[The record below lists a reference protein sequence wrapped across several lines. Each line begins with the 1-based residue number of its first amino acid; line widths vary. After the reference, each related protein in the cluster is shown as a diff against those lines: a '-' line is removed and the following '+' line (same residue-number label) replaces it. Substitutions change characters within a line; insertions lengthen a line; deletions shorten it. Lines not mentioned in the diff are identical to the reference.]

1 MILLFV
7 DSNASLL
14 ERRAVFLREQLP
26 GFTIVPLADADD
38 AAAWIAKAGALDV
51 LVSEAIFDA
60 GHTGFAL
67 RDAAEARFPH
77 VRVLFTTR
85 FDLSGFE
92 EQLGGSP
99 VLKDGPYPPEKLVQ
113 RVQGLLAA
121 PVVDASTPPPVM
133 VPGTVLGSYQV
144 LDRLYIENEA
154 ETYRAVQVS
163 VQRPVALVLLK
174 PEYLKKPDVVAKF
187 KERIRVK
194 ASLAFARIAPL
205 YEAGE
210 ANGWLYYTREIP
222 RGRTLEDIEESGER
236 LSERRV
242 IEVLHGVTE
251 AMEHATSRG
260 YHHRTLAAR
269 DIYVDGEQQAS
280 ITNIFRQADATR
292 RDAKA
297 DVKALLLLL
306 REAASDGKARGVLDT
321 LQNGRHDWSSLLDA
335 LDDIRDDMREHSIV
349 KKIEAETLPAA
360 VTQDRPWW
368 LWLAAILIL
377 VGVAVFGALTNGLV
391 PSSPSKKAAS
401 TAVTW
406 QHIPA
411 GSFEYQKDEH
421 LKLPDYWMRKTEV
434 TIAQYA
440 EFLTELKKG
449 PANRFDHPDQPKTK
463 AGHTPPKWAAYFA
476 AAQSGTSF
484 NGEALSLDMPVTQVD
499 WFDAYAFARSRGE
512 RLPTEQEWEKAARGE
527 KGLRYP
533 WGNQSRPAAA
543 NLGDDYTTSAN
554 AKGGQ
559 VDGFNLT
566 APVTRA
572 TQDVSPYGVQDMAGN
587 VQEWTASESKDAAW
601 PAHPEFPDV
610 RVPVA
615 RGGHYGL
622 KSNDQILTSRLF
634 PESALETA
642 PALGFR
648 TVRDAAP

>member
-14 ERRAVFLREQLP
+14 ESRAVFLREQLP
-26 GFTIVPLADADD
+26 GFTIVPLADADE
-38 AAAWIAKAGALDV
+38 AAAWIAKAEALDV
-51 LVSEAIFDA
+51 LVTEAIFDA

-67 RDAAEARFPH
+67 RDAARARFPH
-77 VRVLFTTR
+77 GRVLFTTR

-92 EQLGGSP
+92 EQLAGTT
-99 VLKDGPYPPEKLVQ
+99 VLKDGPYPSEKLVQ
-113 RVQGLLAA
+113 RVQALLTA
-121 PVVDASTPPPVM
+121 PVDASEPPPVM

-174 PEYLKKPDVVAKF
+174 PEYLKKPEVVAKF

-194 ASLAFARIAPL
+194 ASLTFARIAPL

-210 ANGWLYYTREIP
+210 ANGWLFYTREIP
-222 RGRTLEDIEESGER
+222 RGRTLDEIKESGER

-242 IEVLHGVTE
+242 IEVLHGITE

-260 YHHRTLAAR
+260 YHHRSLAPR
-269 DIYVDGEQQAS
+269 DIYVDGEHQAS
-280 ITNIFRQADATR
+280 ITNIFRQATTAK

-306 REAASDGKARGVLDT
+306 RDVANEGKARGVLET
-321 LQNGRHDWSSLLDA
+321 LQNGQHDWSGLLDA
-335 LDDIRDDMREHSIV
+335 LDEIRDAMREHSIV
-349 KKIEAETLPAA
+349 KKIEAETLPATVA
-360 VTQDRPWW
+360 RERPWW
-368 LWLAAILIL
+368 LWLAGIAILIAAAL
-377 VGVAVFGALTNGLV
+377 SGALTNGIV
-391 PSSPSKKAAS
+391 PSSKPKKAAS
-401 TAVTW
+401 TSVAW
-406 QHIPA
+406 RQIPA
-411 GSFEYQKDEH
+411 GTFEYQKNERV
-421 LKLPDYWMRKTEV
+421 KLPDYWMRQTEV

-440 EFLTELKKG
+440 EFLAELKKG
-449 PANRFDHPDQPKTK
+449 PANRFDHPEQPKTK
-463 AGHTPPKWAAYFA
+463 EGHTPPKWAAIHA

-499 WFDAYAFARSRGE
+499 WFDAYAFAKWRGE

-533 WGNQSRPAAA
+533 WGNQPRPNAA

-566 APVTRA
+566 AAVTRS

-587 VQEWTASESKDAAW
+587 VQEWTASENQDAAW
-601 PAHPEFPDV
+601 PSHPEFPDV

-622 KSNDQILTSRLF
+622 KSNDQLLTARLF

-642 PALGFR
+642 PARGFR
-648 TVRDAAP
+648 TVRDTAP

>member
-14 ERRAVFLREQLP
+14 ESRAVFLREQLP
-26 GFTIVPLADADD
+26 GFTIVPLADADE
-38 AAAWIAKAGALDV
+38 AAAWIAKAEALDV

-67 RDAAEARFPH
+67 RDAAQARFPH

-113 RVQGLLAA
+113 RVQALLAA
-121 PVVDASTPPPVM
+121 PVDASAPPPVM

-194 ASLAFARIAPL
+194 ASLTFARIAPL

-210 ANGWLYYTREIP
+210 VNGWLFYTREIP
-222 RGRTLEDIEESGER
+222 RGRTLEEIEESGER

-242 IEVLHGVTE
+242 IEVLHGITE

-260 YHHRTLAAR
+260 YHHRSLAAR
-269 DIYVDGEQQAS
+269 DIYVDGEHQAS
-280 ITNIFRQADATR
+280 ITNIFRPASTAK

-306 REAASDGKARGVLDT
+306 RDVASDGKARGVLDT
-321 LQNGRHDWSSLLDA
+321 LQNGQHDWSGLLDA
-335 LDDIRDDMREHSIV
+335 LDEIRDAMREHSIV

-360 VTQDRPWW
+360 VTRDRPWW
-368 LWLAAILIL
+368 LWLAAIAILIAAAL
-377 VGVAVFGALTNGLV
+377 SGALTNGIV
-391 PSSPSKKAAS
+391 PSGKPKGTAS

-411 GSFEYQKDEH
+411 GSFEYQKNERF
-421 LKLPDYWMRKTEV
+421 KLPEYWMRKTEV

-440 EFLTELKKG
+440 EFLAELKKG
-449 PANRFDHPDQPKTK
+449 PVNRFDHPDQPKTK
-463 AGHTPPKWAAYFA
+463 EGHTPPKWAAYFA
-476 AAQSGTSF
+476 SAQSGTSF

-499 WFDAYAFARSRGE
+499 WFDAYAFARWRGE

-533 WGNQSRPAAA
+533 WGNQSRPNVA
-543 NLGDDYTTSAN
+543 NLGDDYTTSPN
-554 AKGGQ
+554 AKGGL

-572 TQDVSPYGVQDMAGN
+572 AQDLSPYGVQDMAGN

-622 KSNDQILTSRLF
+622 KSNDQLLTARLF
-634 PESALETA
+634 PESALETT
-642 PALGFR
+642 PARGFR
-648 TVRDAAP
+648 TVRDTAP

>member
-14 ERRAVFLREQLP
+14 ESRAVFLREQLP
-26 GFTIVPLADADD
+26 GFTIVPLANADE
-38 AAAWIAKAGALDV
+38 AAAWIAKAEALDV
-51 LVSEAIFDA
+51 LVTEAIFDA

-67 RDAAEARFPH
+67 RDAARARFPH
-77 VRVLFTTR
+77 GRVLFTTR

-92 EQLGGSP
+92 EQLAGTT

-113 RVQGLLAA
+113 RVQALLTA
-121 PVVDASTPPPVM
+121 PVDASEPPPVM
-133 VPGTVLGSYQV
+133 VPGTVLGNYQV

-174 PEYLKKPDVVAKF
+174 PEYLKKPEVVAKF

-194 ASLAFARIAPL
+194 ASLTFARIAPL

-210 ANGWLYYTREIP
+210 ANGWLFYTREIP
-222 RGRTLEDIEESGER
+222 RGRTLDEIEESGER

-242 IEVLHGVTE
+242 IEVLHGITE

-260 YHHRTLAAR
+260 YHHRSLAPR
-269 DIYVDGEQQAS
+269 DIYVDGEHQAS
-280 ITNIFRQADATR
+280 ITNIFRQATTAQ

-306 REAASDGKARGVLDT
+306 RAVANEGKARGVLET
-321 LQNGRHDWSSLLDA
+321 LQNGQHDWSGLLDA
-335 LDDIRDDMREHSIV
+335 LDEIRDAMREHSIV
-349 KKIEAETLPAA
+349 KKIEAETLPATVA
-360 VTQDRPWW
+360 RERPWW
-368 LWLAAILIL
+368 LWLAAIAILIAAAL
-377 VGVAVFGALTNGLV
+377 SGALTNGIV
-391 PSSPSKKAAS
+391 PSSKPKKAAS
-401 TAVTW
+401 TSVAW
-406 QHIPA
+406 RQIPA
-411 GSFEYQKDEH
+411 GTFEYQKNERV
-421 LKLPDYWMRKTEV
+421 KLPDYWIRQTEV

-440 EFLTELKKG
+440 EFLAELKKG
-449 PANRFDHPDQPKTK
+449 PVNRFDHPEQPKTK
-463 AGHTPPKWAAYFA
+463 EGHTPPKWAAIHA
-476 AAQSGTSF
+476 TAQSSTSF

-499 WFDAYAFARSRGE
+499 WFDAYAFAKWRGE

-533 WGNQSRPAAA
+533 WGNQSRPNAA

-559 VDGFNLT
+559 IDGFNLT
-566 APVTRA
+566 AAVTRA

-587 VQEWTASESKDAAW
+587 VQEWTASENKDAAW
-601 PAHPEFPDV
+601 PSHPEFPDV

-622 KSNDQILTSRLF
+622 KSNDQLLTARLF
-634 PESALETA
+634 PEAALEAA
-642 PALGFR
+642 PARGFR
-648 TVRDAAP
+648 TVRDTAP

>member
-14 ERRAVFLREQLP
+14 ESRTVFLREQLP
-26 GFTIVPLADADD
+26 GFTIVPLALADE
-38 AAAWIAKAGALDV
+38 AASWIAKAEALDV
-51 LVSEAIFDA
+51 LVTEAIFDA

-67 RDAAEARFPH
+67 RDAARARFPH

-92 EQLGGSP
+92 EQLAGTT

-113 RVQGLLAA
+113 RVQALLTA
-121 PVVDASTPPPVM
+121 PVDASEPPPVM

-174 PEYLKKPDVVAKF
+174 PEYLKKPEVVAKF

-194 ASLAFARIAPL
+194 ASLTFARIAPL

-210 ANGWLYYTREIP
+210 ANGWLFYTREIP
-222 RGRTLEDIEESGER
+222 RGRTLDEIEESGER

-242 IEVLHGVTE
+242 IEVLHGITE

-260 YHHRTLAAR
+260 YHHRSLAPR
-269 DIYVDGEQQAS
+269 DIYVDGEHQAS
-280 ITNIFRQADATR
+280 ITNIFRQATTAQ

-306 REAASDGKARGVLDT
+306 KDVANDGKARGVLET
-321 LQNGRHDWSSLLDA
+321 LQNGQHDWSGLLDA
-335 LDDIRDDMREHSIV
+335 LDEIRDAMREHSIV

-360 VTQDRPWW
+360 VARDRPWW
-368 LWLAAILIL
+368 LWLGAIAILIAAAL
-377 VGVAVFGALTNGLV
+377 SGALTNGIV
-391 PSSPSKKAAS
+391 PSSKPKKAAS
-401 TAVTW
+401 TSVAW
-406 QHIPA
+406 RQIPA
-411 GSFEYQKDEH
+411 GTFEYQKNERV
-421 LKLPDYWMRKTEV
+421 KLPDYWIRQTEV

-440 EFLTELKKG
+440 EFLAELKKG
-449 PANRFDHPDQPKTK
+449 PVNRFDHPEQPKTK
-463 AGHTPPKWAAYFA
+463 EGHTPPKWAAIHA
-476 AAQSGTSF
+476 AAQSSTSF

-499 WFDAYAFARSRGE
+499 WFDAYAFAKWRGE

-533 WGNQSRPAAA
+533 WGNQSRPNAA

-559 VDGFNLT
+559 IDGFNLT
-566 APVTRA
+566 AAVTRS

-587 VQEWTASESKDAAW
+587 VQEWTASENKDAAW
-601 PAHPEFPDV
+601 PSHPEFPDV

-622 KSNDQILTSRLF
+622 KSNDQLLTARLF

-642 PALGFR
+642 PARGFR
-648 TVRDAAP
+648 TVRDTAP

>member
-14 ERRAVFLREQLP
+14 ESRAVFLREQLP
-26 GFTIVPLADADD
+26 GFTIVPLAHADE
-38 AAAWIAKAGALDV
+38 AAAWIAKAEALDV

-99 VLKDGPYPPEKLVQ
+99 VLKDSPYPPEKLVQ
-113 RVQGLLAA
+113 RVQALLAA
-121 PVVDASTPPPVM
+121 PVDASQPPPVM

-174 PEYLKKPDVVAKF
+174 PEYLKKPEVVAKF

-194 ASLAFARIAPL
+194 ASLTFARIAPL

-210 ANGWLYYTREIP
+210 ANGWLFYTREIP
-222 RGRTLEDIEESGER
+222 RGRTLEEIEESGER

-242 IEVLHGVTE
+242 IEVLHGITE

-260 YHHRTLAAR
+260 YHHRSLAAR
-269 DIYVDGEQQAS
+269 DIYVDGEHQAS
-280 ITNIFRQADATR
+280 ITNIFRQATTAQ

-306 REAASDGKARGVLDT
+306 KDVAHDGKARGVLDT
-321 LQNGRHDWSSLLDA
+321 LQNGQHDWGSLLDA
-335 LDDIRDDMREHSIV
+335 LDEIRDDMREHSIV
-349 KKIEAETLPAA
+349 KKIEAESLPAA

-368 LWLAAILIL
+368 LWLAAIVILI
-377 VGVAVFGALTNGLV
+377 GVATFGAFSNGFI
-391 PSSPSKKAAS
+391 PSSSSKKTAS

-406 QHIPA
+406 QRIPA
-411 GSFEYQKDEH
+411 GSFEYQKNEEV
-421 LKLPDYWMRKTEV
+421 KLADYWMRKTEV

-440 EFLTELKKG
+440 EFLAELKKG

-463 AGHTPPKWAAYFA
+463 EGHTPPKWAAYFP

-499 WFDAYAFARSRGE
+499 WFDAYAFARWRGE
-512 RLPTEQEWEKAARGE
+512 RLPTEQEWEKAARGQ

-533 WGNQSRPAAA
+533 WGNQSSPKAA

-559 VDGFNLT
+559 VDGYNLT
-566 APVTRA
+566 APVTRT
-572 TQDVSPYGVQDMAGN
+572 TQDMSPYGVQDMAGN

-622 KSNDQILTSRLF
+622 KSNDQLLTARLF

-642 PALGFR
+642 PARGFR
-648 TVRDAAP
+648 TVRDDAP

>member
-14 ERRAVFLREQLP
+14 ESRAVFLREQLP
-26 GFTIVPLADADD
+26 GFNIVPLANAEE
-38 AAAWIAKAGALDV
+38 AAAWITKAEALDV

-67 RDAAEARFPH
+67 RDAARSRFPH

-92 EQLGGSP
+92 QQIDGGP
-99 VLKDGPYPPEKLVQ
+99 VLKDGPYPLEKLVQ
-113 RVQGLLAA
+113 HIQALLAE
-121 PVVDASTPPPVM
+121 PVDASEPPPVM
-133 VPGTVLGSYQV
+133 VPGTVLGKYQV
-144 LDRLYIENEA
+144 LDRLYMENEA

-174 PEYLKKPDVVAKF
+174 PEYLKKRDVVANF

-194 ASLAFARIAPL
+194 ASLTFARIAPL

-210 ANGWLYYTREIP
+210 ANGWLFYTREIP
-222 RGRTLEDIEESGER
+222 RGRTLEEIEESGER

-242 IEVLHGVTE
+242 IEVLHGITE

-260 YHHRTLAAR
+260 YHHRSLAAR
-269 DIYVDGEQQAS
+269 DIYVDGEHQAS
-280 ITNIFRQADATR
+280 ITNIFRQAGVTQ

-306 REAASDGKARGVLDT
+306 SQVASDGKARGVLDT
-321 LQNGRHDWSSLLDA
+321 LQNGQHDWSGLLDA
-335 LDDIRDDMREHSIV
+335 LDEIRDAMREHSIV

-360 VTQDRPWW
+360 VAQSRPWW
-368 LWLAAILIL
+368 LWPAAIFIL
-377 VGVAVFGALTNGLV
+377 VCVAVFGAMTHGLL
-391 PSSPSKKAAS
+391 PAPPQKKAAS
-401 TAVTW
+401 MAVTW

-411 GSFEYQKDEH
+411 GTFEYQKNEQYR
-421 LKLPDYWMRKTEV
+421 LPDYWMRKTEV

-440 EFLTELKKG
+440 EFLMELKKG
-449 PANRFDHPDQPKTK
+449 PADRFDHPDQPKTK
-463 AGHTPPKWAAYFA
+463 EGHIPPQWTAYLA
-476 AAQSGTSF
+476 SAQSGARF

-499 WFDAYAFARSRGE
+499 WFDAYAFARWRGE

-527 KGLRYP
+527 RGLRYP
-533 WGNQSRPAAA
+533 WGQQFRANAA
-543 NLGDDYTTSAN
+543 NLGDDYTASPT

-559 VDGFNLT
+559 VDGFNLI
-566 APVTRA
+566 APVTRE
-572 TQDVSPYGVQDMAGN
+572 TQDVSPFGLQDMAGN
-587 VQEWTASESKDAAW
+587 VQEWTASESREAIW
-601 PAHPEFPDV
+601 SPHPEFPDV

-622 KSNDQILTSRLF
+622 KSNDQLLTARLF
-634 PESALETA
+634 PESALETT
-642 PALGFR
+642 PARGFR
-648 TVRDAAP
+648 TVRDMAP

>member
-14 ERRAVFLREQLP
+14 ESRAVFLREQLP
-26 GFTIVPLADADD
+26 GFTIVPLAAAEE
-38 AAAWIAKAGALDV
+38 AAAWIAKAEALDV

-92 EQLGGSP
+92 EQLDGSP

-113 RVQGLLAA
+113 RVQALLTA
-121 PVVDASTPPPVM
+121 PVDASQPPPVM

-174 PEYLKKPDVVAKF
+174 PEYLKKPEIVAKF

-194 ASLAFARIAPL
+194 ASLTFARIAPL

-210 ANGWLYYTREIP
+210 ANGWLFYTREIP
-222 RGRTLEDIEESGER
+222 RGRTLEEIEESGER

-242 IEVLHGVTE
+242 IEVLHGITE

-260 YHHRTLAAR
+260 YHHRSLAAR
-269 DIYVDGEQQAS
+269 DIYVDGEHQAS
-280 ITNIFRQADATR
+280 ITNIFRQATTAK

-306 REAASDGKARGVLDT
+306 KDVANDGKARGVLET
-321 LQNGRHDWSSLLDA
+321 LQNGQHDWGGLLDA
-335 LDDIRDDMREHSIV
+335 LDEIRDDMREHSIV

-368 LWLAAILIL
+368 LWPAAILIL
-377 VGVAVFGALTNGLV
+377 VGVAVFGAITNGFV
-391 PSSPSKKAAS
+391 PSTPAKKPGS

-411 GSFEYQKDEH
+411 GSFEYQKNDK

-440 EFLTELKKG
+440 EFLAELKKG

-463 AGHTPPKWAAYFA
+463 EGHTPPKWAAYFA

-499 WFDAYAFARSRGE
+499 WFDAYAFAKWRGE

-533 WGNQSRPAAA
+533 WGNQTSPKAA

-566 APVTRA
+566 APVTRT

-587 VQEWTASESKDAAW
+587 VQEWTASESHDAAW
-601 PAHPEFPDV
+601 PSHPEFPDV

-622 KSNDQILTSRLF
+622 KSNDQLLTARLF

-642 PALGFR
+642 PARGFR
-648 TVRDAAP
+648 TVRDDAP

>member
-14 ERRAVFLREQLP
+14 ESRAVFLREQLP
-26 GFTIVPLADADD
+26 GFTIVPLADADE
-38 AAAWIAKAGALDV
+38 AAAWIAKAEALDV

-67 RDAAEARFPH
+67 RDAAQARFPH

-113 RVQGLLAA
+113 RVQALLAA
-121 PVVDASTPPPVM
+121 PVDTSAPPPVM

-194 ASLAFARIAPL
+194 ASLTFARIAPL

-210 ANGWLYYTREIP
+210 VNGWLFYTREIP
-222 RGRTLEDIEESGER
+222 RGRTLEEIEESGER

-242 IEVLHGVTE
+242 IEVLHGITE

-260 YHHRTLAAR
+260 YHHRSLAAR
-269 DIYVDGEQQAS
+269 DIYVDGEHQAS
-280 ITNIFRQADATR
+280 ITNIFRQASTAK

-306 REAASDGKARGVLDT
+306 RDVASDGKARGLLDT
-321 LQNGRHDWSSLLDA
+321 LQNGQHDWSGLLEA
-335 LDDIRDDMREHSIV
+335 LDEIRDAMREHSIV

-360 VTQDRPWW
+360 VTRDRPWW
-368 LWLAAILIL
+368 LWLAAIVILI
-377 VGVAVFGALTNGLV
+377 GVAVFGAMTNGLI
-391 PSSPSKKAAS
+391 PAAASKKTGS
-401 TAVTW
+401 TTVTW

-411 GSFEYQKDEH
+411 GSFEYQKNEKS
-421 LKLPDYWMRKTEV
+421 KLPDYWMRKTEV

-440 EFLTELKKG
+440 EFLAELKKG
-449 PANRFDHPDQPKTK
+449 PVNRFDHPDQPKTK
-463 AGHTPPKWAAYFA
+463 EGHTPPKWAAYHA

-484 NGEALSLDMPVTQVD
+484 NGETLSLDMPVTQVD

-512 RLPTEQEWEKAARGE
+512 RLPTEQEWEKAARGD

-533 WGNQSRPAAA
+533 WGNQASPKAA
-543 NLGDDYTTSAN
+543 NLGDDYTSSAN
-554 AKGGQ
+554 TPGGQ
-559 VDGFNLT
+559 LDGFNLT
-566 APVTRA
+566 
-572 TQDVSPYGVQDMAGN
+572 
-587 VQEWTASESKDAAW
+587 
-601 PAHPEFPDV
+601 
-610 RVPVA
+610 
-615 RGGHYGL
+615 
-622 KSNDQILTSRLF
+622 
-634 PESALETA
+634 
-642 PALGFR
+642 
-648 TVRDAAP
+648 

>member
-14 ERRAVFLREQLP
+14 ESRAVFLREQLP
-26 GFTIVPLADADD
+26 GFTIVPLADADE
-38 AAAWIAKAGALDV
+38 AAAWIAKAEALDV
-51 LVSEAIFDA
+51 LVTEAIFDA

-67 RDAAEARFPH
+67 RDAARARFPH
-77 VRVLFTTR
+77 GRVLFTTR

-92 EQLGGSP
+92 EQLAGTT

-113 RVQGLLAA
+113 RVQALLSA
-121 PVVDASTPPPVM
+121 PVDASEPPPVM

-174 PEYLKKPDVVAKF
+174 PEYLKKPEVVAKF

-194 ASLAFARIAPL
+194 ASLTFARIAPL

-210 ANGWLYYTREIP
+210 ANGWLFYTREIP
-222 RGRTLEDIEESGER
+222 RGRTLEEIEESGER

-242 IEVLHGVTE
+242 IEVLHGITE

-260 YHHRTLAAR
+260 YHHRSLAPR
-269 DIYVDGEQQAS
+269 DIYVDGEHQAS
-280 ITNIFRQADATR
+280 ITNIFRQATTAQ
-292 RDAKA
+292 RDARA

-306 REAASDGKARGVLDT
+306 KDVANEGKARGVLET
-321 LQNGRHDWSSLLDA
+321 LQNGQHDWSGLLDA
-335 LDDIRDDMREHSIV
+335 LDEIRDAMREHSIV
-349 KKIEAETLPAA
+349 KKIEAETLPATVA
-360 VTQDRPWW
+360 RERPWW
-368 LWLAAILIL
+368 LWLAAIAILIAAAL
-377 VGVAVFGALTNGLV
+377 SGALTNGIV
-391 PSSPSKKAAS
+391 PSSKPKKTAS
-401 TAVTW
+401 TSVAW
-406 QHIPA
+406 RPIPA
-411 GSFEYQKDEH
+411 GTFEYQKNER
-421 LKLPDYWMRKTEV
+421 LKLPDYWIRQTEV

-440 EFLTELKKG
+440 EFLAELKKG
-449 PANRFDHPDQPKTK
+449 PVNRFDHPEQPKTK
-463 AGHTPPKWAAYFA
+463 EGHTPPKWAAIHA

-499 WFDAYAFARSRGE
+499 WFDAYAFAKWRGE

-559 VDGFNLT
+559 IDGFNLT
-566 APVTRA
+566 AAVTRA

-587 VQEWTASESKDAAW
+587 VQEWTASETKDAAW
-601 PAHPEFPDV
+601 PSHPEFPDV

-622 KSNDQILTSRLF
+622 KSNDQLLTARLF

-642 PALGFR
+642 PARGFR
-648 TVRDAAP
+648 TVRDTAP

>member
-7 DSNASLL
+7 DSNARLL
-14 ERRAVFLREQLP
+14 ESRAVFLREQLP
-26 GFTIVPLADADD
+26 GFTIVPLAHADE
-38 AAAWIAKAGALDV
+38 AAAWIAKAEALDV

-113 RVQGLLAA
+113 RVQALLAA
-121 PVVDASTPPPVM
+121 PVDASQPPPVM

-194 ASLAFARIAPL
+194 ASLTFARIAPL

-210 ANGWLYYTREIP
+210 ANGWLFYTREIP
-222 RGRTLEDIEESGER
+222 RGRTLEEIEESGER

-242 IEVLHGVTE
+242 IEVLHGITE

-260 YHHRTLAAR
+260 YHHRSLAAR
-269 DIYVDGEQQAS
+269 DIYVDGEHQAS
-280 ITNIFRQADATR
+280 ITNIFRQASTTK

-306 REAASDGKARGVLDT
+306 RDVASDGKARGVLDT
-321 LQNGRHDWSSLLDA
+321 LQNGQHDWGSLLDA
-335 LDDIRDDMREHSIV
+335 LDEIRDDMREHSIV

-368 LWLAAILIL
+368 LWLAAIIILI
-377 VGVAVFGALTNGLV
+377 GVATFGAFSNGFI
-391 PSSPSKKAAS
+391 PAAPSKKAAS

-406 QHIPA
+406 QHIRA

-440 EFLTELKKG
+440 EFLAELKKG

-463 AGHTPPKWAAYFA
+463 EGHTPPKWSAYYA

-484 NGEALSLDMPVTQVD
+484 NGESLSLDMPVTQVD
-499 WFDAYAFARSRGE
+499 WFDAYAFAKWRGE

-533 WGNQSRPAAA
+533 WGNQASPKAA
-543 NLGDDYTTSAN
+543 NLGDDYTTSTN

-566 APVTRA
+566 AAVTRI
-572 TQDVSPYGVQDMAGN
+572 TQDMSPYGVQDMAGN

-622 KSNDQILTSRLF
+622 KSNDQLLTARLF

-642 PALGFR
+642 PARGFR
-648 TVRDAAP
+648 TVRDTAP

>member
-7 DSNASLL
+7 DSNARLL
-14 ERRAVFLREQLP
+14 ESRAVFLREQLP
-26 GFTIVPLADADD
+26 GFTIVPLAHADE
-38 AAAWIAKAGALDV
+38 AAAWIAKAEALDV

-92 EQLGGSP
+92 EQLAGSP

-113 RVQGLLAA
+113 RVQALLAT
-121 PVVDASTPPPVM
+121 PVDASQPPPVM

-194 ASLAFARIAPL
+194 ASLTFARIAPL

-210 ANGWLYYTREIP
+210 ANGWLFYTREIP
-222 RGRTLEDIEESGER
+222 RGRTLEEIEESGER

-242 IEVLHGVTE
+242 IEVLHGITE

-260 YHHRTLAAR
+260 YHHRSLAAR
-269 DIYVDGEQQAS
+269 DIYVDGEHQAS
-280 ITNIFRQADATR
+280 ITNIFRQASTTK

-306 REAASDGKARGVLDT
+306 RDVASDGKARGVLDT
-321 LQNGRHDWSSLLDA
+321 LQNGQHDWGSLLDA
-335 LDDIRDDMREHSIV
+335 LDEIRDDMREHSIV

-368 LWLAAILIL
+368 LWLVAIIIL
-377 VGVAVFGALTNGLV
+377 VGVAVFGAMTNGLV
-391 PSSPSKKAAS
+391 PSSPSKKTAS

-406 QHIPA
+406 QHIRA
-411 GSFEYQKDEH
+411 GSFEYQKNEK

-440 EFLTELKKG
+440 EFLAELKKG

-463 AGHTPPKWAAYFA
+463 EGHAPPKWSAYYA

-484 NGEALSLDMPVTQVD
+484 NGESLSLDMPVTQVD
-499 WFDAYAFARSRGE
+499 WFDAYAFAKWRGE

-533 WGNQSRPAAA
+533 WGNQASPKAA
-543 NLGDDYTTSAN
+543 NLGDDYTTSTN

-566 APVTRA
+566 AAVTRI
-572 TQDVSPYGVQDMAGN
+572 TQDMSPYGVQDMAGN

-622 KSNDQILTSRLF
+622 KSNDQLLTARLF

-642 PALGFR
+642 PARGFR
-648 TVRDAAP
+648 TVRDTAP

>member
-14 ERRAVFLREQLP
+14 ESRAVFLREQLP
-26 GFTIVPLADADD
+26 GFTIVPLADADE
-38 AAAWIAKAGALDV
+38 AAAWISKAEALDV

-92 EQLGGSP
+92 EQLDGSP

-113 RVQGLLAA
+113 RVQALLAA
-121 PVVDASTPPPVM
+121 PVDASQPPPVM

-194 ASLAFARIAPL
+194 ASLTFARIAPL

-210 ANGWLYYTREIP
+210 ANGWLFYTREIP
-222 RGRTLEDIEESGER
+222 RGRTLEEIEESGER

-242 IEVLHGVTE
+242 IEVLHGITE

-260 YHHRTLAAR
+260 YHHRSLAAR
-269 DIYVDGEQQAS
+269 DIYVDGEHQAS
-280 ITNIFRQADATR
+280 ITNIFRQATTAQ

-306 REAASDGKARGVLDT
+306 KDVAHDGKARGVLDT
-321 LQNGRHDWSSLLDA
+321 LQNGQHDWGGLLDA
-335 LDDIRDDMREHSIV
+335 LDEIRDAMREHSIV

-368 LWLAAILIL
+368 LWLAAIVIL
-377 VGVAVFGALTNGLV
+377 VGVAVFGAITNGFI
-391 PSSPSKKAAS
+391 PAATPKKTGS
-401 TAVTW
+401 TTVTW
-406 QHIPA
+406 QRIPA
-411 GSFEYQKDEH
+411 GSFEYQKKEEV
-421 LKLPDYWMRKTEV
+421 KLADYWMRKTEV

-440 EFLTELKKG
+440 EFLAELKKG
-449 PANRFDHPDQPKTK
+449 AAGRFDHPDQPKTK
-463 AGHTPPKWAAYFA
+463 EGHTPPKWAAYFA
-476 AAQSGTSF
+476 AAQSGTTF

-499 WFDAYAFARSRGE
+499 WFDAYAFARWRGE
-512 RLPTEQEWEKAARGE
+512 RLPTEQEWEKAARGQ

-533 WGNQSRPAAA
+533 WGNQSSPKAA

-559 VDGFNLT
+559 VDGYNLT
-566 APVTRA
+566 APVIRT
-572 TQDVSPYGVQDMAGN
+572 TQDMSPYGVQDMAGN

-622 KSNDQILTSRLF
+622 KSNDQLLTARLF

-642 PALGFR
+642 PARGFR